1 MDAMK
6 DKMLRKFGYWVGTVL
21 DDQPWFDQTREQRSS
36 DVVRSYGNTDRLKLF
51 QGCPN
56 HSAVRTD
63 DAAAIR
69 KYKGVGWSVGKKS
82 QKKVQ
87 RELKW
92 KQSLRRCREFGVQKC
107 FV

>member
-1 MDAMK
+1 MDPNA
-6 DKMLRKFGYWVGTVL
+6 
-21 DDQPWFDQTREQRSS
+21 REKKC
-36 DVVRSYGNTDRLKLF
+36 GGLKGDIVSKEAL

-69 KYKGVGWSVGKKS
+69 KYKAWGWSVGKKS

-92 KQSLRRCREFGVQKC
+92 KQSLAPMS
-107 FV
+107 